1 MKSQLLNKRLHILFL
16 SSWYPSRVLP
26 FNGDFVQRHAEAIA
40 LVHRVTA
47 IHVITDGALN
57 NALEIVESNQNGVK
71 TLIAYIAPS
80 KYLVVKFYRFFKAYH
95 LLLKKIDAFNLVHL
109 NIIFPTGFI
118 ALYLKWFK
126 QKPFIISE
134 HWHGYHQPFCKELS
148 FFEHFFIKLIAKN
161 AQFICPVTDNLGD
174 SMQQFGLVN
183 NYKKVSNVID
193 TELFK
198 PAIKT
203 DKIYNIIHISSMDS
217 VKNVPEI
224 LQVISQLQKT
234 KIDFNFYL
242 IGNNAQIFKPLANK
256 LAINPKNSFFINQV
270 TQQELLTYLQQA
282 DVLVLFSTIE
292 NAPCVILEAFA
303 CGIRVISTDVGGVR
317 EHFPEGFG
325 TLIKANDSQAL
336 LENLIH
342 YQTKKTNI
350 SKAEMHQYINQNFSK
365 KTIAKQFSELYLR
378 ALKT

>member
-26 FNGDFVQRHAEAIA
+26 YNGDFVQRHAEAVA
-40 LVHRVTA
+40 LLHRVTI
-47 IHVITDGALN
+47 IHVITDGTLN

-80 KYLVVKFYRFFKAYH
+80 KNAVVKFYHFFKAYRI
-95 LLLKKIDAFNLVHL
+95 LLRRVDAFNLVHL
-109 NIIFPTGFI
+109 NIIFPAGFI

-134 HWHGYHQPFCKELS
+134 HWHGYHQPFCKELN
-148 FFEHFFIKLIAKN
+148 FFEHIFIKLIAKN

-174 SMQQFGLVN
+174 SMQQLGLSS
-183 NYKKVSNVID
+183 NYKKVPNVID
-193 TELFK
+193 TDLFK

-203 DKIYNIIHISSMDS
+203 GKIYNIIHISSMDS

-224 LQVISQLQKT
+224 LHVISQLQKA
-234 KIDFNFYL
+234 KIDFKFFL
-242 IGNNAQIFKPLANK
+242 IGNNAQDFNELAHK
-256 LAINPKNSFFINQV
+256 LEIKDEHICFINQL
-270 TQQELLTYLQQA
+270 TQQALIPYLQQA

-303 CGIRVISTDVGGVR
+303 CGVPVISTDVGGVK

-342 YQTKKTNI
+342 YQTKTTKL

-365 KTIAKQFSELYLR
+365 KTITKQFSELYLR
-378 ALKT
+378 ALET